1 MGPKIEQIKVK
12 SLWTLTEQEE
22 MTIYKIVKTYGY
34 RYWGGGSIMVD
45 SDGVSC
51 LNIGFETRAAT
62 LGSKLGTQLRMIF
75 EVDEVRVE
83 GVKL

>member
-1 MGPKIEQIKVK
+1 MKQLKVK
-12 SLWTLTEQEE
+12 SLRTLTEKEE
-22 MTIYKIVKTYGY
+22 KTIYEIVKTYGY
-34 RYWGGGSIMVD
+34 CYWGGGSVMID

-62 LGSKLGTQLRMIF
+62 LSPKLGTQLRMIF

>member
-1 MGPKIEQIKVK
+1 MKLEKVK
-12 SLWTLTEQEE
+12 SLRALTKQEE
-22 MTIYKIVKTYGY
+22 EMIYEIVKSYGY
-34 RYWGGGSIMVD
+34 RYWGGGSVMVD

-62 LGSKLGTQLRMIF
+62 ISTKLGTQLRKLF
-75 EVDEVRVE
+75 GVEEVRVE

>member
-1 MGPKIEQIKVK
+1 MIKVK
-12 SLWTLTEQEE
+12 SLRALTDDEE
-22 MTIYKIVKTYGY
+22 KTIYEMVKSYGY
-34 RYWGGGSIMVD
+34 RYWGGGSILKD

-62 LGSKLGTQLRMIF
+62 LSPKLGGQLRKVF

>member
-1 MGPKIEQIKVK
+1 MKLVKVK
-12 SLWTLTEQEE
+12 SLRALTKQEE
-22 MTIYKIVKTYGY
+22 EMIYEIVKSYGY

-62 LGSKLGTQLRMIF
+62 ISTKLGTQLRKLF
-75 EVDEVRVE
+75 GVEEVRVE

>member
-1 MGPKIEQIKVK
+1 MVEQKRIK
-12 SLWTLTEQEE
+12 SLRTLTEEE
-22 MTIYKIVKTYGY
+22 EQAIYEIVVKSYGY
-34 RYWGGGSIMVD
+34 RYWGGGSIMLD

-51 LNIGFETRAAT
+51 LNTGFETRAAT
-62 LGSKLGTQLRMIF
+62 ISPRIGNQLRKIF

>member
-1 MGPKIEQIKVK
+1 MKQLKVK
-12 SLWTLTEQEE
+12 SLRTLTEKEE
-22 MTIYKIVKTYGY
+22 KTIYEIVKTYGY
-34 RYWGGGSIMVD
+34 RYWGGGSVMIN

-62 LGSKLGTQLRMIF
+62 LSPKLGTQLRMIF

>member
-1 MGPKIEQIKVK
+1 MKLVKVK
-12 SLWTLTEQEE
+12 SLQALTKQEE
-22 MTIYKIVKTYGY
+22 EMIYEIVKSYGY
-34 RYWGGGSIMVD
+34 RYWGGGSVMVD

-62 LGSKLGTQLRMIF
+62 ISTKLGTQLRKLF
-75 EVDEVRVE
+75 GVEEVRVE

>member
-1 MGPKIEQIKVK
+1 MKQLKGK
-12 SLWTLTEQEE
+12 SLRTLTEKEE
-22 MTIYKIVKTYGY
+22 KTIYEIVKTYGY
-34 RYWGGGSIMVD
+34 RYWGGGSVMID

-62 LGSKLGTQLRMIF
+62 LSPKLGTQLRMIF

>member
-1 MGPKIEQIKVK
+1 MKQLKVK
-12 SLWTLTEQEE
+12 SLRTLTEKEE
-22 MTIYKIVKTYGY
+22 KTIYEIVKTYGY
-34 RYWGGGSIMVD
+34 RYWGGGSVMID

-62 LGSKLGTQLRMIF
+62 LSPKLGTQLRMIF

>member
-1 MGPKIEQIKVK
+1 MKLVKVK
-12 SLWTLTEQEE
+12 SLRALTKQEE
-22 MTIYKIVKTYGY
+22 EMIYEIVKSYGY
-34 RYWGGGSIMVD
+34 RYWGGGSVMVD

-62 LGSKLGTQLRMIF
+62 ISTKLGTQLRKLF
-75 EVDEVRVE
+75 GVEEVRVE

>member
-1 MGPKIEQIKVK
+1 MKLVKVK
-12 SLWTLTEQEE
+12 SLRALTKQEE
-22 MTIYKIVKTYGY
+22 EMIYEIVKSYRY

-62 LGSKLGTQLRMIF
+62 ISTKLGTQLRKLF
-75 EVDEVRVE
+75 GVEEVRVE

>member
-1 MGPKIEQIKVK
+1 MIEQKEIK
-12 SLWTLTEQEE
+12 SPRTLTENEE
-22 MTIYKIVKTYGY
+22 MAIYKIAKTYGY

-62 LGSKLGTQLRMIF
+62 ISTKLGTQLRKLF
-75 EVDEVRVE
+75 EVEEVRVE

>member
-1 MGPKIEQIKVK
+1 MKLVKVK
-12 SLWTLTEQEE
+12 SLRALTKQEE
-22 MTIYKIVKTYGY
+22 EMIYEIVKSYGY
-34 RYWGGGSIMVD
+34 RYWGGGLIMVD

-62 LGSKLGTQLRMIF
+62 ISTKLGTQLRKLF
-75 EVDEVRVE
+75 GVEEVRVE

>member
-1 MGPKIEQIKVK
+1 MKLVKLK
-12 SLWTLTEQEE
+12 SLRALTKQEE
-22 MTIYKIVKTYGY
+22 MIYEIVKSYGY
-34 RYWGGGSIMVD
+34 RYWGGGSVMVD

-62 LGSKLGTQLRMIF
+62 ISTKLGTQLRKLF
-75 EVDEVRVE
+75 GVEEVRVE

>member
-1 MGPKIEQIKVK
+1 MKQLEQEVR
-12 SLWTLTEQEE
+12 SFWALTEKEE
-22 MTIYKIVKTYGY
+22 MTIYKIAKTYGY

-62 LGSKLGTQLRMIF
+62 ISTKLGTQLRKLF
-75 EVDEVRVE
+75 EVEEVRVE

>member
-1 MGPKIEQIKVK
+1 MASGIRTGRIEK
-12 SLWTLTEQEE
+12 S
-22 MTIYKIVKTYGY
+22 GGN
-34 RYWGGGSIMVD
+34 RYCGGGAGGID

-62 LGSKLGTQLRMIF
+62 LSPKLGTQLRMIF

>member
-1 MGPKIEQIKVK
+1 MKLVKVK
-12 SLWTLTEQEE
+12 SLRALTKQEE
-22 MTIYKIVKTYGY
+22 EMIYEIVKSYGY

-62 LGSKLGTQLRMIF
+62 ISTKLGTQLRKLF
-75 EVDEVRVE
+75 GVEEVRVE
-83 GVKL
+83 GVIL

>member
-1 MGPKIEQIKVK
+1 MIEQKEIK
-12 SLWTLTEQEE
+12 SLRTLTENEVLA
-22 MTIYKIVKTYGY
+22 IYKIAKTYGY

-62 LGSKLGTQLRMIF
+62 ISTKLGTQLRKLF
-75 EVDEVRVE
+75 EVEEVRVE

>member
-1 MGPKIEQIKVK
+1 MIEVK
-12 SLWTLTEQEE
+12 SLRALTEDEE
-22 MTIYKIVKTYGY
+22 KTICEMVKTYGY

-62 LGSKLGTQLRMIF
+62 ISRKLGTQLRKLF
-75 EVDEVRVE
+75 GVEEVRVE

>member
-1 MGPKIEQIKVK
+1 MKLVKVK
-12 SLWTLTEQEE
+12 SLRALTKQEE
-22 MTIYKIVKTYGY
+22 EMIYEIVKSYGY
-34 RYWGGGSIMVD
+34 RYWGGGSVMAD

-62 LGSKLGTQLRMIF
+62 ISTKLGTQLRKLF
-75 EVDEVRVE
+75 GVEEVRVE

>member
-1 MGPKIEQIKVK
+1 MKLVKVK
-12 SLWTLTEQEE
+12 SLRTLTKQEE
-22 MTIYKIVKTYGY
+22 EMIYEIVKSYGY

-62 LGSKLGTQLRMIF
+62 ISTKLGTQLRKLF
-75 EVDEVRVE
+75 GVEEVRVE

>member
-1 MGPKIEQIKVK
+1 MKQLKVK
-12 SLWTLTEQEE
+12 SLRTLTEKEE
-22 MTIYKIVKTYGY
+22 KTIYEIVKTYGY

-62 LGSKLGTQLRMIF
+62 LSPKLGTQLRMIF

>member
-1 MGPKIEQIKVK
+1 MKLVKVK
-12 SLWTLTEQEE
+12 SLRALTKQEE
-22 MTIYKIVKTYGY
+22 EMIYEIVKSYGY
-34 RYWGGGSIMVD
+34 RYWGGGSVMID

-62 LGSKLGTQLRMIF
+62 ISTKLGTQLRKLF
-75 EVDEVRVE
+75 GVEEVRVE

>member
-1 MGPKIEQIKVK
+1 MKQLKVK
-12 SLWTLTEQEE
+12 SLRTLTEKEE
-22 MTIYKIVKTYGY
+22 KTIYEIVKTYGY
-34 RYWGGGSIMVD
+34 RYWGGGSVMID

-51 LNIGFETRAAT
+51 LNIGFETRAVT
-62 LGSKLGTQLRMIF
+62 LSPKLGTQLRMIF

>member
-1 MGPKIEQIKVK
+1 MKSIRALTKQEEEMIYEIVK
-12 SLWTLTEQEE
+12 S
-22 MTIYKIVKTYGY
+22 YGY
-34 RYWGGGSIMVD
+34 RYWGGGSVMVD

-62 LGSKLGTQLRMIF
+62 ISTKLGTQLRKLF
-75 EVDEVRVE
+75 GVEEVRVE

>member
-1 MGPKIEQIKVK
+1 MIKQVEVK
-12 SLWTLTEQEE
+12 SLRTLNEQEE
-22 MTIYKIVKTYGY
+22 KTIHEMVKSYGY
-34 RYWGGGSIMVD
+34 RYWGGGSVMTD

-51 LNIGFETRAAT
+51 LNVGFETRAAT
-62 LGSKLGTQLRMIF
+62 LSPKLGTQLRMIF

>member
-1 MGPKIEQIKVK
+1 ME
-12 SLWTLTEQEE
+12 LRALTAEE
-22 MTIYKIVKTYGY
+22 EKTIYEMVKTYGY
-34 RYWGGGSIMVD
+34 RYWGGGSVMTD

-62 LGSKLGTQLRMIF
+62 LSPKLGTQLRMIF

>member
-1 MGPKIEQIKVK
+1 MIKVK
-12 SLWTLTEQEE
+12 SLRALTDDEE
-22 MTIYKIVKTYGY
+22 KTIYEMVKSYGY

-62 LGSKLGTQLRMIF
+62 ISTKLGTQLRKLF
-75 EVDEVRVE
+75 GVEEVRVE